1 LKIYITNGLRL
12 IIVIKDYIDEKIRNN
27 KDVKDYAQDGTEL
40 TITKNTSGKATF
52 RNEVRQADGTTRR
65 LTDKEFSSKL
75 RAETHIDELGKV
87 SRHKNG
93 PVEDTKAHNFAK
105 NGFTYRN
112 AYFEDIDRQYY
123 KITMSVGKN
132 GDINTIYN
140 VGKMQQ
146 AQKNRS
152 NSTNRGFKDPSDNK
166 ITSNEELSSTN
177 SILSTNV
184 DVNTTKYSIQESENN
199 AGSFNLP
206 ISDKLSQLINGM
218 WNQYLKDTSINAST
232 RESLKDIKKT

>member
-1 LKIYITNGLRL
+1 MDKKKKINWFKITIVFLFIAYISLYALNMTGYYNGSMRKKVEFTESQIREFEKDVALGEKVDINDYL
-12 IIVIKDYIDEKIRNN
+12 EKQTKDYIDEKIRNN
-27 KDVKDYAQDGTEL
+27 KDVKVYAQDGTEL

-65 LTDKEFSSKL
+65 LTDKEFASKL

-105 NGFTYRN
+105 DGFTYRN
-112 AYFEDIDRQYY
+112 AYFEDIDGQYY

-140 VGKMQQ
+140 V
-146 AQKNRS
+146 
-152 NSTNRGFKDPSDNK
+152 
-166 ITSNEELSSTN
+166 
-177 SILSTNV
+177 
-184 DVNTTKYSIQESENN
+184 
-199 AGSFNLP
+199 
-206 ISDKLSQLINGM
+206 
-218 WNQYLKDTSINAST
+218 
-232 RESLKDIKKT
+232 